1 MIDRLSDVAGAESTS
16 GLMFAVPWTASWCE
30 SVIKTAMRTP
40 MTAGNLDQHEDQPMK
55 NDYFASALKPV
66 GATPFAGVTGHQE

>member
-1 MIDRLSDVAGAESTS
+1 M
-16 GLMFAVPWTASWCE
+16 
-30 SVIKTAMRTP
+30 
-40 MTAGNLDQHEDQPMK
+40 GNLDQHEEQPMK